1 MYTNSIEIYFFEDDK
16 TVGYTFCADTIE
28 EAKDHNIDELIAEA
42 GGQYSMMESEV
53 VVSSVI
59 EGPDGYADS
68 DEYFRTY
75 KPRKSRKCGELTLA

>member
-28 EAKDHNIDELIAEA
+28 EVKAHNVNEMVAHA
-42 GGQYSMMESEV
+42 GQQYSMMESEV

-59 EGPDGYADS
+59 TGADGEYVDS
-68 DEYFRTY
+68 DEYFCTY
-75 KPRKSRKCGELTLA
+75 TPEKHTRRELALA